1 MERSPKCCRDATG
14 GAFRLEK
21 NQVKFLCMENKFT
34 NEEIAELL
42 RNVSAA
48 YQVKGLNYFQ
58 IRAYDAAADAI
69 ENTTLDVKTLWETG
83 KLDQIPGIGT
93 HIANYLDEYF
103 TTGKVSHFES
113 VFKQVPEDMF
123 QFLKIPGVGPKT
135 AFKIAKAGV
144 VSIKDLEERIKSGW
158 LLQHDFGQKTLDN
171 ILRGV
176 EEFGR
181 KSDRILLPVA
191 SEVAS
196 QIIEYLK
203 KNKDVL
209 IADPLGSLRRR
220 VATVGDIDIS
230 VSSEKPKSVV
240 EHFTKF
246 PETNEIVESGDRTAT
261 ILLRNGIQV
270 DLMVQPPDRYGSL
283 LQHFTGSK
291 YHNIHI
297 RKLSKEKGLSLSE
310 YGIKKVEE
318 KGGQFSQDMLF
329 ECETEKEFY
338 KKLDMEY
345 IPPELRE
352 DQGEIEAAI
361 AKKLPKLIELKDIKG
376 DLHTHSSW
384 SDGQN
389 TISEMAEVAAKLG
402 REYIALTDHSYPS
415 LKFDQRIKDIEQFN
429 YSQYKIRVIYGLEV
443 NINVDSTLQI
453 PDEIL
458 KKHELIL
465 VSIHTSFRQ
474 EKDLMTKRIIKALEN
489 PNVDILAHPTGRLLL
504 EREGIEADWEQIFK
518 VAAKTGTL
526 MEIDAYPNRLDL
538 PDTLVREAKRF
549 GVHFTICTDAHHIN
563 QLNLMGYGVSVA
575 RRGWLESKDVVN
587 TLPYGK
593 LRDILKHEVT

>member
-1 MERSPKCCRDATG
+1 
-14 GAFRLEK
+14 
-21 NQVKFLCMENKFT
+21 MENKFT
-34 NEEIAELL
+34 NKEIAELL

-58 IRAYDAAADAI
+58 IRAYDTAADAI

-113 VFKQVPEDMF
+113 VFKQIPEDMF

-135 AFKIAKAGV
+135 AYKIAEAGV

-158 LLQHDFGQKTLDN
+158 LLKHDFGQKTLDN
-171 ILRGV
+171 ILRGI
-176 EEFGR
+176 EEFNR
-181 KSDRILLPVA
+181 KSDRYLLPIAGELAEDV
-191 SEVAS
+191 VN
-196 QIIEYLK
+196 YLK
-203 KNKDVL
+203 HNKDV
-209 IADPLGSLRRR
+209 IYADPLGSLRRR
-220 VATVGDIDIS
+220 LSTVGDIDIAVGTKNPKGVIDHFVKYPS
-230 VSSEKPKSVV
+230 THEVIEK
-240 EHFTKF
+240 
-246 PETNEIVESGDRTAT
+246 GDTTAT

-270 DLMVQPPDRYGSL
+270 DLMVQPPVRYGSL

-297 RKLSKEKGLSLSE
+297 RKLAKEKGLSLSE
-310 YGIKKVEE
+310 YGIKKVEKE
-318 KGGQFSQDMLF
+318 GGQFSQDMLF
-329 ECETEKEFY
+329 ECETEEEFY
-338 KKLDMEY
+338 KKLGMEY

-352 DQGEIEAAI
+352 NQGEIEAAI
-361 AKKLPKLIELKDIKG
+361 ANNLPQLIDLKDIKG

-389 TISEMAEVAAKLG
+389 TISEMAEAATKLG

-415 LKFDQRIKDIEQFN
+415 LKFEQRIKDIEQFN
-429 YSQYKIRVIYGLEV
+429 YSQDKIRVIFGLEV

-453 PDEIL
+453 PDDIL
-458 KKHELIL
+458 ERHELIL

-489 PNVDILAHPTGRLLL
+489 PNVDIFAHPTGRLLL

-538 PDTLVREAKRF
+538 PDSLIREAKRF
-549 GVHFTICTDAHHIN
+549 GVQFTICTDAHHTN
-563 QLNLMGYGVSVA
+563 QLNLMEYGISVA

-593 LRDILKHEVT
+593 LRDILKHE